1 MSAPNACGDMSAPSA
16 CGGCLAR
23 PWLLSRL
30 GGHLDLHR
38 DRVEALLALSDR
50 DLIAAVAGTHRSTIE
65 HEYEQFDAA
74 RAREEAGAADL
85 ELVCRC
91 HPDYPSTLAE
101 LEAPPAV
108 LHVAGGYAR
117 LHRLL
122 CDPPVAIVGS
132 RDPSSYG
139 KDVATTLARKLAL
152 VGFTVMS
159 GMARGI
165 DTAAHRGAL
174 ELDRPTVA
182 VLAGAAEVPYPASA
196 RRLHARIRLIG
207 AVVSELPPGTRAR
220 RWMFPARNRLIAALS
235 AMTVVV
241 EGRSSSGSLIT
252 ARFAKALG
260 RPVGAVPGRITSPL
274 AHGPHQLLRDGARLI
289 ERPEDVL
296 ETVYGPDSTHPW
308 LTRPP
313 VLSSLAPEAQALL
326 DALAEGHG
334 TAEALARAGLD
345 AEHGLATLAALEL
358 AGRIRREAGGRY
370 SVALA

>member
-1 MSAPNACGDMSAPSA
+1 MSAPSA
-16 CGGCLAR
+16 CDGCLAR

-38 DRVEALLALSDR
+38 DRAEALLALGDR
-50 DLIAAVAGTHRSTIE
+50 ELIAAVSGTHRSTIE
-65 HEYEQFDAA
+65 RDYEQFDAA
-74 RAREEAGAADL
+74 RARTEAGARGL
-85 ELVCRC
+85 ELICRC
-91 HPDYPSTLAE
+91 HADYPSTLAE

-108 LHVAGGYAR
+108 LHVAGGFSR
-117 LHRLL
+117 LDKVLH
-122 CDPPVAIVGS
+122 DPPVAIVGS
-132 RDPSSYG
+132 REPSSYG
-139 KDVATTLARKLAL
+139 RDVATTLARKLAT
-152 VGFTVMS
+152 VGLTVMS

-165 DTAAHRGAL
+165 DAAAHHGAL
-174 ELDRPTVA
+174 ELERPTVA
-182 VLAGAAEVPYPASA
+182 VLAGAANVPYPASA
-196 RRLHARIRLIG
+196 RRLHARIRTVG
-207 AVVSELPPGTRAR
+207 AVVSELPPGTRPR

-274 AHGPHQLLRDGARLI
+274 ARGPHQLIRDGAHLI
-289 ERPEDVL
+289 ERAEDVL
-296 ETVYGPDSTHPW
+296 ETVYGPDTRLPW
-308 LTRPP
+308 LTSPP
-313 VLSSLAPEAQALL
+313 SSLPSDAQALL

-345 AEHGLATLAALEL
+345 AEAGLATLASLEL

-370 SVALA
+370 SVALT